1 MAYNTPTS
9 YNGSMGNSVR
19 TISPSSNVQNP
30 STNYVTSKIY
40 RGFSSNNSNA
50 RNGVLYDTDLIKQD
64 IYNHFMTA
72 KGERVML
79 PNFGSIIWNYLYEP
93 LDEQTKEI
101 IELDA
106 KEIVGQDP
114 RVSLVD
120 VNVVGFENGIIV
132 NVALRILPQNQVER
146 MSIEFNVNGA
156 SGSSGSGGGSG
167 SGGSAGS
174 GAGGGGSSGGGGG
187 GGGY

>member
-1 MAYNTPTS
+1 MAYNTPTT
-9 YNGSMGNSVR
+9 YNSSMGNSVR
-19 TISPSSNVQNP
+19 TVSPSSSVQN
-30 STNYVTSKIY
+30 SQSNYVSTKTY
-40 RGFSSNNSNA
+40 RGFSSSNPNA
-50 RNGVLYDTDLIKQD
+50 RNSVLYDADIIKQD

-79 PNFGSIIWNYLYEP
+79 PEFGSIIWNYLYEP
-93 LDEQTKEI
+93 LDEQTKEV

-114 RVSLVD
+114 RVSLVS
-120 VNVVGFENGIIV
+120 VGVVGFENGIVV

-174 GAGGGGSSGGGGG
+174 GAGGGGSGGGGG

>member
-93 LDEQTKEI
+93 LDEQTKEAI
-101 IELDA
+101 RLDA
-106 KEIVGQDP
+106 IDIISQDP
-114 RVSLVD
+114 RVILESVD
-120 VNVVGFENGIIV
+120 IDGFEHGIIL
-132 NVALRILPQNQVER
+132 NIKLIILPQNVSEQ
-146 MSIEFNVNGA
+146 MAIEFNINTQPT
-156 SGSSGSGGGSG
+156 SSGGGSG
-167 SGGSAGS
+167 SSS
-174 GAGGGGSSGGGGG
+174 GGGSGGGGG
-187 GGGY
+187 Y